1 MYKCDLHPFRSDGIH
16 DTLREEKKQE
26 EGWRM
31 ARRSP
36 EERLA
41 ALNQKLAQL
50 ESRKHALE
58 TQTQEKE
65 RKARTRMLIQMGGI
79 MVKLGM
85 DSLDKVQAL
94 QRQVEVHPDWW
105 ARLTQSAPEPENA
118 REPQENPAPA
128 PPLQRETQ
136 DKGTVPPPAAGPRGT
151 A

>member
-1 MYKCDLHPFRSDGIH
+1 
-16 DTLREEKKQE
+16 
-26 EGWRM
+26 M

-58 TQTQEKE
+58 TQTKEKE

-94 QRQVEVHPDWW
+94 QQQVEAHPDWW
-105 ARLTQSAPEPENA
+105 AILTQTAEGKEGPHAKEEALPPQIA
-118 REPQENPAPA
+118 RDPIS
-128 PPLQRETQ
+128 PLDEDGSR
-136 DKGTVPPPAAGPRGT
+136 
-151 A
+151 

>member
-1 MYKCDLHPFRSDGIH
+1 MYKCALPPFQSDGIH
-16 DTLREEKKQE
+16 DTLREEKRQE
-26 EGWRM
+26 EGYRM

-36 EERLA
+36 EEQLA

-58 TQTQEKE
+58 AQTQEKE

-105 ARLTQSAPEPENA
+105 ARLTQAAEGQEDPHTQEEASLPPNRTKAPVPA
-118 REPQENPAPA
+118 R
-128 PPLQRETQ
+128 
-136 DKGTVPPPAAGPRGT
+136 
-151 A
+151 